1 MNEQELRERKMEEK
15 NARVKKVRKARLI
28 LAAIVVVVIVIVIA
42 AVSCGKKDETSK
54 ESAKATKAKV
64 TTVKEI
70 TTAKPKP
77 RKTVIVGECYVED
90 FEKYCKDL
98 LPKGT
103 EYIYKIGVLTGAL
116 LEDPFINEGG
126 QSITAIEKAAMYKPD
141 QVFFLCGMNETE
153 NDTPQ
158 ITVKHYEKMKKA
170 LQSVNKNVKM
180 ILVSLPPVAKDGL
193 EGYGTNA
200 QIRNY
205 NEALK
210 KYADKTENVYYY
222 DIRPLLED
230 ENGRLKKE
238 ANPGDGAHWNVSS
251 TKEVAKAIKKYS
263 DELSTK

>member
-1 MNEQELRERKMEEK
+1 MTEQEKRERRIEER
-15 NARVKKVRKARLI
+15 NARVKKVRRNRLI
-28 LAAIVVVVIVIVIA
+28 LAAVAVVVVIIIIA
-42 AVSCGKKDETSK
+42 CVSCGKKDDNKQET
-54 ESAKATKAKV
+54 KATTAKI
-64 TTVKEI
+64 TTVKET

-90 FEKYCKDL
+90 FKNYCKDL

-116 LEDPFINEGG
+116 IDDPFINEGG

-158 ITVKHYEKMKKA
+158 ITVKHYKQMLKD
-170 LQSVNKNVKM
+170 LQSVNPKVKM
-180 ILVSLPPVAKDGL
+180 ILVSLPPVARDGL
-193 EGYGTNA
+193 DGYGTNA
-200 QIRNY
+200 QINTY
-205 NEALK
+205 NDALK
-210 KYADKTENVYYY
+210 KYADKTDNVYYY

-238 ANPGDGAHWNVSS
+238 ANPGDGAHWNVST

>member
-1 MNEQELRERKMEEK
+1 MTDKREERIKT
-15 NARVKKVRKARLI
+15 VRRNRLI
-28 LAAIVVVVIVIVIA
+28 LAAVVVVVIVIIIA
-42 AVSCGKKDETSK
+42 CVSCGKKDDTKET
-54 ESAKATKAKV
+54 ATTTKAQV
-64 TTVKEI
+64 TTPKET

-90 FEKYCKDL
+90 FKNYCKSI

-116 LEDPFINEGG
+116 IDDPFINEGG

-153 NDTPQ
+153 NDTPE
-158 ITVKHYEKMKKA
+158 ITVKHYKQMLKD
-170 LQSVNKNVKM
+170 LQSVNPKVKM
-180 ILVSLPPVAKDGL
+180 VLVSLPPVARDGL
-193 EGYGTNA
+193 DGYGTNA
-200 QIRNY
+200 QINTY
-205 NEALK
+205 NSALK
-210 KYADKTENVYYY
+210 KYADKTDNVYYY

-238 ANPGDGAHWNVSS
+238 ANPGDGAHWNVST

>member
-1 MNEQELRERKMEEK
+1 MADKREERI
-15 NARVKKVRKARLI
+15 KKVRRNRLI
-28 LAAIVVVVIVIVIA
+28 LAAVAVVVIVIVIA
-42 AVSCGKKDETSK
+42 CVSCGKKDDTKET
-54 ESAKATKAKV
+54 AKATGAKV
-64 TTVKEI
+64 TTVKET

-90 FEKYCKDL
+90 FENYCKKL

-116 LEDPFINEGG
+116 LDDPFINEGG
-126 QSITAIEKAAMYKPD
+126 QSITALEKAASYKPD

-158 ITVKHYEKMKKA
+158 ITVKHYKEMRKA
-170 LQSVNKNVKM
+170 LKSVNPNVKL
-180 ILVSLPPVAKDGL
+180 IIVSLPPVARDGL
-193 EGYGTNA
+193 DGYGTNA
-200 QIRNY
+200 QINTY

-210 KYADKTENVYYY
+210 KYADKTDDVYYY

-238 ANPGDGAHWNVSS
+238 ADPGDGAHWQIST

>member
-1 MNEQELRERKMEEK
+1 MTDKREERIKT
-15 NARVKKVRKARLI
+15 VRRNRLI
-28 LAAIVVVVIVIVIA
+28 LAAVAVVIVVIIIA
-42 AVSCGKKDETSK
+42 CVSCGKKDEPK
-54 ESAKATKAKV
+54 ETAKATKAEV
-64 TTVKEI
+64 TTVKET

-90 FEKYCKDL
+90 FKNYCKDL

-116 LEDPFINEGG
+116 LDDPFINEGG
-126 QSITAIEKAAMYKPD
+126 QSITALEKTASYKPD

-158 ITVKHYEKMKKA
+158 ITVKHYKEMRKA
-170 LQSVNKNVKM
+170 LKSVNPNVK
-180 ILVSLPPVAKDGL
+180 IVIVSLPPVAKDGL
-193 EGYGTNA
+193 DGYGTNA

-205 NEALK
+205 NDALK
-210 KYADKTENVYYY
+210 KYADKTDDVYYY
-222 DIRPLLED
+222 DIRYLLED
-230 ENGRLKKE
+230 ENGKLKKE
-238 ANPGDGAHWNVSS
+238 ADPGDGAHWQIST